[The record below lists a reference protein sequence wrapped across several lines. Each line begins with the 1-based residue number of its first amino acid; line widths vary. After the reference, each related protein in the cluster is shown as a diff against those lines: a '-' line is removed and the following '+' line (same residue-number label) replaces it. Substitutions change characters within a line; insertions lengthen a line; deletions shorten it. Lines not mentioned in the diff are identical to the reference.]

1 MYNNNAPTR
10 AELPTSKQLLRSTF
24 LAIVAALA
32 LLITTVLPAE
42 YGIDPLGVGRALGL
56 TKMGEIKV
64 ALAAEANS
72 EGQAGKAARPTAVPV
87 ATAPASSASPVQV
100 ISVGSNK
107 KDQMTI
113 TLRPDE
119 GAEVKL
125 AMSKDDK
132 VGYQWTAS
140 GPLNVD
146 AHGDPTN
153 SPKGFYHGYGKARQV
168 KGDSGVIQAAFDGR
182 HGWYWRNRSGES
194 ITIQLSTEGRYKKID
209 RVL

>member
-10 AELPTSKQLLRSTF
+10 AELPTSKQLLHSTF
-24 LAIVAALA
+24 LAVVAALA

-64 ALAAEANS
+64 ALAAEAKG
-72 EGQAGKAARPTAVPV
+72 EGQTAKAARPTAVP
-87 ATAPASSASPVQV
+87 AAAAPASSASPQAA
-100 ISVGSNK
+100 SVGVNQ

-125 AMSKDDK
+125 AMSKGDT

-146 AHGDPTN
+146 AHGDPIN

-168 KGDSGVIQAAFDGR
+168 KGDSGVIQASFDGR

-194 ITIQLSTEGRYKKID
+194 ITLQLSTEGRYKKID